1 MSEKEDLDNL
11 KRELVVLSTLTS
23 KFDTAITHLSNVSVA
38 IDKMLAVHE
47 TRLENQEK
55 QNQVIHT
62 RINDFKKE
70 ISDEIKLLRS
80 ENKSQHNETN
90 ERLSRLEKWR
100 WFVVGV
106 ATVLGFILAQ
116 MESISKIFG

>member
-1 MSEKEDLDNL
+1 MSDREDLDNL
-11 KRELVVLSTLTS
+11 KRELTVLSTLTS
-23 KFDTAITHLSNVSVA
+23 KFDTAITHLSNVSVS

-47 TRLENQEK
+47 ARLENQEK
-55 QNQVIHT
+55 QNEVIHT

-70 ISDEIKLLRS
+70 ISDEIKILRS
-80 ENKSQHNETN
+80 ENKSQHTETN

>member
-1 MSEKEDLDNL
+1 MSEREDLDNL
-11 KRELVVLSTLTS
+11 KRELTVLSTLTG
-23 KFDTAITHLSNVSVA
+23 KFDTAITHLSNVSVS

-47 TRLENQEK
+47 ARLENQEK
-55 QNQVIHT
+55 QNEVIHT

-70 ISDEIKLLRS
+70 ISDEIKILRS
-80 ENKSQHNETN
+80 ENKSQHQETN

>member
-11 KRELVVLSTLTS
+11 KRELTVLSTLTS

>member
-1 MSEKEDLDNL
+1 MSEKEDLDSL
-11 KRELVVLSTLTS
+11 KRELVVLSTLTG
-23 KFDTAITHLSNVSVA
+23 KFDTAITHLSNVSVS

-47 TRLENQEK
+47 ARLENQEK
-55 QNQVIHT
+55 QNEVIHT

-70 ISDEIKLLRS
+70 ISDEIKVLRS
-80 ENKSQHNETN
+80 ENKSQHQETN

>member
-1 MSEKEDLDNL
+1 MSDREDLDNL
-11 KRELVVLSTLTS
+11 KRELTVLSTLTS
-23 KFDTAITHLSNVSVA
+23 KFDTAITHLSNVSVS

-55 QNQVIHT
+55 QNEVIHT
-62 RINDFKKE
+62 RINDFKRE

-80 ENKSQHNETN
+80 ENKIQHTETN

-116 MESISKIFG
+116 MESISKIF